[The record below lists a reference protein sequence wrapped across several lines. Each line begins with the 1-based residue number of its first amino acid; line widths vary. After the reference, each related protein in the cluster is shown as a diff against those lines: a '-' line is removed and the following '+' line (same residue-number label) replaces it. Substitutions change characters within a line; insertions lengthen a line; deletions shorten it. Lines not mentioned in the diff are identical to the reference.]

1 MSNIQRSGGGVADST
16 FLYPFLCF
24 VMILRCSPKRA
35 IGQYKDH
42 VTKKGVE
49 LKNGLFCSFATESLS
64 KSIVE
69 VEKQS

>member
-1 MSNIQRSGGGVADST
+1 MSKIQRPGGQIVHSCT
-16 FLYPFLCF
+16 RLSV

-64 KSIVE
+64 KNIVE